1 MANISTSCSALG
13 QTVPNTDAC
22 VGKSLGKTARTKL
35 LSRASL
41 LLSLKAVLWQDGPP
55 VIAVLI
61 GEEAAGGTIWALPH
75 ETGAPH

>member
-1 MANISTSCSALG
+1 MFCPGTNSPCG
-13 QTVPNTDAC
+13 HTDAC

-35 LSRASL
+35 QSRASL
-41 LLSLKAVLWQDGPP
+41 LLSLKAVLWQDGSP

-61 GEEAAGGTIWALPH
+61 GEEAAGGTIRALPH